1 MRMSINAWDDG
12 YKNLDLNARVFLD
25 GVEQK
30 LCVTADEEKGYVL
43 RYKSI
48 DHILKVDKQLGAI
61 EQEEVYG
68 KVEIIIN
75 Y

>member
-1 MRMSINAWDDG
+1 MRMSVNGWDEG
-12 YKNLDLNARVFLD
+12 HKNLDLRAIVLLD

-48 DHILKVDKQLGAI
+48 DHILKVDKQLGAV